1 MHVFHLRYLH
11 VMSVSRIASYI
22 IIVYV
27 MKILLRS
34 ITPAKAKYI
43 GQGKNACPRTYNN
56 EEIIMLCNGSIL
68 KPNFDN

>member
-1 MHVFHLRYLH
+1 
-11 VMSVSRIASYI
+11 
-22 IIVYV
+22 